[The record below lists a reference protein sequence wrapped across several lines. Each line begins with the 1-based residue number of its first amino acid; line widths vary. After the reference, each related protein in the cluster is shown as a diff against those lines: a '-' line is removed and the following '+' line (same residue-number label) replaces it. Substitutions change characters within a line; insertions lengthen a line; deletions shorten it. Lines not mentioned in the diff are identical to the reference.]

1 MISAGSHAVFPL
13 SLSAPKPGQIIA
25 QCCSP
30 GELCFTNLLWL
41 GTEKNSYSYS
51 SSIHSKLFYS
61 SFLPW
66 NVSASPVVLT
76 LTELS
81 TKKFLML

>member
-30 GELCFTNLLWL
+30 GELCFTNLL
-41 GTEKNSYSYS
+41 S
-51 SSIHSKLFYS
+51 STAFCSGWAPKKTPTVIHPQSIQNCFTPL
-61 SFLPW
+61 SFHGMYLLLLW
-66 NVSASPVVLT
+66 S
-76 LTELS
+76 
-81 TKKFLML
+81 